1 MPTSARARA
10 VRWLAALTA
19 IVPIATLTA
28 CGGSSGGSQQS
39 MTCGQ
44 YQNAS
49 KNDQIAYVQAVDSK
63 VAINPNNTTYW
74 LNGIA
79 AICSTDGTA
88 NSSIH
93 QLLVNLGYLG
103 PGQ

>member
-1 MPTSARARA
+1 M
-10 VRWLAALTA
+10 RWLAVTTA
-19 IVPIATLTA
+19 VIFTVTLAA
-28 CGGSSGGSQQS
+28 CGSSGGSQSS

-44 YQNAS
+44 YQNAGRS
-49 KNDQIAYVQAVDSK
+49 SQAAYVQSVDSK

-74 LNGIA
+74 LKGIV
-79 AICSTDGTA
+79 AICNTDGTSQ
-88 NSSIH
+88 SSIH